1 MFSRSRYS
9 RIASIPNA
17 TLWRVPPT
25 SHRSSLLDQS
35 GRSLHQVAT
44 VDVERPGLSRHNDD
58 PTRLHLDDVA
68 VPRRGDQSA
77 TTWPQRDP
85 VMPSRI
91 NAGRWANA
99 VHVHLRAEP
108 ERAAIDAQRAR

>member
-17 TLWRVPPT
+17 TLGRVPPT

-44 VDVERPGLSRHNDD
+44 VDVERPGLSRHDDD

-85 VMPSRI
+85 VMPAEAST
-91 NAGRWANA
+91 
-99 VHVHLRAEP
+99 RADGQMPFTFIFGQNTSEP
-108 ERAAIDAQRAR
+108 R